1 MSIENDKTDA
11 IAQDNTELNKVLNE
25 LGVNIKNNPFFQM
38 LTQVIDTLDDKSI
51 FKESADDI
59 TEDVDRRCTL
69 EYSYNEKLVGS
80 EDKFRKVIADKL
92 DDYTFYALA
101 NGLKECTIRFTF
113 IDASL
118 EFKWDNDLKH
128 FIGTQDGKDLVFV
141 YNELK
146 SEFVCK
152 DEYLKSLNDD
162 PEEDDECGCECQD
175 DSPEDDDCGCEC
187 LSGCDLEEDDD
198 CGCECQGG
206 CDPEEIAYIKD
217 ERWDVGEA
225 INEETDSQACS
236 HIDKSPCSKPRDTD
250 FADRLYKKLNSKF
263 QDDNFNKYKE
273 DLIVAFHR
281 IFDYEMYKPDF
292 NDDHSEI
299 DKVKFTLE
307 DVLKVCPSENI
318 GTFWDTIS
326 SQKIVGLIADEFN
339 FKSVTTYLDQEN
351 NTHCVVCL
359 LK

>member
-1 MSIENDKTDA
+1 MSIENDKTDVL
-11 IAQDNTELNKVLNE
+11 AQDNTELNKVLNE

-38 LTQVIDTLDDKSI
+38 LAQVMDTLDDKSI

-59 TEDVDRRCTL
+59 VENVDRRCTL
-69 EYSYNEKLVGS
+69 EYSYNEKLTGS

-92 DDYTFYALA
+92 DDYTFYVLA
-101 NGLKECTIRFTF
+101 NGLKECTIRFAF
-113 IDASL
+113 ID
-118 EFKWDNDLKH
+118 ETIVFKWDNDLKH
-128 FIGTQDGKDLVFV
+128 FVGVQDGKDFVVV

-146 SEFVCK
+146 SEFVSK

-162 PEEDDECGCECQD
+162 PDEDNE
-175 DSPEDDDCGCEC
+175 CGCEC
-187 LSGCDLEEDDD
+187 LSGCDLEEDDE
-198 CGCECQGG
+198 CGCEYQ
-206 CDPEEIAYIKD
+206 DDSEEITYIKD
-217 ERWDVGEA
+217 DRWGVGES
-225 INEETDSQACS
+225 INEDTDSQSCS
-236 HIDKSPCSKPRDTD
+236 HNDKSPCSKPHDTD

-273 DLIVAFHR
+273 DLIVALHR

-326 SQKIVGLIADEFN
+326 SQKIVSLISDEFN
-339 FKSVTTYLDQEN
+339 FKSVTTYFDQEN

>member
-1 MSIENDKTDA
+1 MSIENDKTDVL
-11 IAQDNTELNKVLNE
+11 AQDNTELNKVLNE

-38 LTQVIDTLDDKSI
+38 LAQVMDTLDDKSI
-51 FKESADDI
+51 FKEPADDI
-59 TEDVDRRCTL
+59 VENVDRRCTL
-69 EYSYNEKLVGS
+69 EYSYNEKLTGS

-92 DDYTFYALA
+92 DDYTFYVLA
-101 NGLKECTIRFTF
+101 NGLKECTIRFAF
-113 IDASL
+113 ID
-118 EFKWDNDLKH
+118 ETIVFKWDNDLKH
-128 FIGTQDGKDLVFV
+128 FVGVQDGKDFVVV

-146 SEFVCK
+146 SEFVSK

-162 PEEDDECGCECQD
+162 PDEDNE
-175 DSPEDDDCGCEC
+175 CGCEC
-187 LSGCDLEEDDD
+187 LSGCDLEEDDE
-198 CGCECQGG
+198 CGCEYQ
-206 CDPEEIAYIKD
+206 DDSEEITYIKD
-217 ERWDVGEA
+217 DRWGVGES
-225 INEETDSQACS
+225 INEDTDSQSCS
-236 HIDKSPCSKPRDTD
+236 HNDKSPCSKPHDTD

-273 DLIVAFHR
+273 DLIVALHR

-326 SQKIVGLIADEFN
+326 SQKIVSLISDEFN
-339 FKSVTTYLDQEN
+339 FKSVTTYFDQEN

>member
-1 MSIENDKTDA
+1 MSIENDKT
-11 IAQDNTELNKVLNE
+11 AQDNTELNKVLNE

-38 LTQVIDTLDDKSI
+38 LAQVMDTLDDKSI

-59 TEDVDRRCTL
+59 AEDVDRRCTL
-69 EYSYNEKLVGS
+69 EYSYNEKLIGS
-80 EDKFRKVIADKL
+80 EDKFKKVVADKL
-92 DDYTFYALA
+92 DDYTFYVLA
-101 NGLKECTIRFTF
+101 NGLKDCTIRFTF
-113 IDASL
+113 TDVYL
-118 EFKWDNDLKH
+118 VFKWDNDLKH
-128 FIGTQDGKDLVFV
+128 FVGAQGDNVDRKFV

-146 SEFVCK
+146 SEFVSK

-162 PEEDDECGCECQD
+162 PDEDNECGCECQD
-175 DSPEDDDCGCEC
+175 DSPEDDECGCEC
-187 LSGCDLEEDDD
+187 LSG
-198 CGCECQGG
+198 
-206 CDPEEIAYIKD
+206 DPEEIEYIKD
-217 ERWDVGEA
+217 ERLGVGKS
-225 INEETDSQACS
+225 INEETDSQPCS

-273 DLIVAFHR
+273 DLIIALHR

-318 GTFWDTIS
+318 GAFWDTIS
-326 SQKIVGLIADEFN
+326 SRKIVSLISDEFN

>member
-1 MSIENDKTDA
+1 MSIENDKT
-11 IAQDNTELNKVLNE
+11 AQDNTELNKVLNE

-38 LTQVIDTLDDKSI
+38 LAQVMDTLDDKSI

-69 EYSYNEKLVGS
+69 EYSYNEKLIGS
-80 EDKFRKVIADKL
+80 EDKFKKVVADKL
-92 DDYTFYALA
+92 DDYTFYVLA
-101 NGLKECTIRFTF
+101 NGLKDCTIRFTF
-113 IDASL
+113 IDVYL
-118 EFKWDNDLKH
+118 IFKWDNDLKH
-128 FIGTQDGKDLVFV
+128 FVGTQGDNVDRKFV

-146 SEFVCK
+146 SEFISK

-162 PEEDDECGCECQD
+162 PDEDNECGCECHD
-175 DSPEDDDCGCEC
+175 DSVEDDDCGCEC
-187 LSGCDLEEDDD
+187 LSGCDHEEM
-198 CGCECQGG
+198 
-206 CDPEEIAYIKD
+206 AYIKD
-217 ERWDVGEA
+217 ERGSIGEST
-225 INEETDSQACS
+225 NEETDSQACS
-236 HIDKSPCSKPRDTD
+236 HIDKSTCSKPRDTD

-273 DLIVAFHR
+273 DLIIALHR

-307 DVLKVCPSENI
+307 DVIKVCPSENI

-326 SQKIVGLIADEFN
+326 SRKIVSLISDEFN

>member
-1 MSIENDKTDA
+1 MSIENDKN
-11 IAQDNTELNKVLNE
+11 AQDNTELDKVLNE

-38 LTQVIDTLDDKSI
+38 LAQVMDTLDDKSI

-59 TEDVDRRCTL
+59 AEDVDRRCTL
-69 EYSYNEKLVGS
+69 EYSYNEKLIGS
-80 EDKFRKVIADKL
+80 EDKFKKVVADKL
-92 DDYTFYALA
+92 DDYTFYVLA

-128 FIGTQDGKDLVFV
+128 FVGIQDGNVDRKFV

-162 PEEDDECGCECQD
+162 PDEDNECGCECHD
-175 DSPEDDDCGCEC
+175 DS
-187 LSGCDLEEDDD
+187 
-198 CGCECQGG
+198 
-206 CDPEEIAYIKD
+206 EEIAYIKD
-217 ERWDVGEA
+217 ERWDVGAGES
-225 INEETDSQACS
+225 INEESCSHACS
-236 HIDKSPCSKPRDTD
+236 HNDKSPCSKPRDTD
-250 FADRLYKKLNSKF
+250 FADRLYKKLNNKF
-263 QDDNFNKYKE
+263 QEDNFNKYKE
-273 DLIVAFHR
+273 DLIIALHR

-326 SQKIVGLIADEFN
+326 SRKIVSLISDEFN

>member
-1 MSIENDKTDA
+1 MSIENDKT
-11 IAQDNTELNKVLNE
+11 AQDNTELNKVLNE

-38 LTQVIDTLDDKSI
+38 LAQVMDTLDDKSI

-59 TEDVDRRCTL
+59 AEDVDRRCTL
-69 EYSYNEKLVGS
+69 EYSYNEKLIGS
-80 EDKFRKVIADKL
+80 EDKFKKVVADKL
-92 DDYTFYALA
+92 DDYTFYVLA
-101 NGLKECTIRFTF
+101 NGLKDCTIRFTF
-113 IDASL
+113 IDVYL
-118 EFKWDNDLKH
+118 VFKWDNDLKH
-128 FIGTQDGKDLVFV
+128 FVGAQGDNVDRKFV

-146 SEFVCK
+146 SEFVSK

-162 PEEDDECGCECQD
+162 PDEDNECGCECHDDSVEDDECGCEC
-175 DSPEDDDCGCEC
+175 
-187 LSGCDLEEDDD
+187 LSG
-198 CGCECQGG
+198 
-206 CDPEEIAYIKD
+206 DPEEIAYIKD
-217 ERWDVGEA
+217 ERWDVGES
-225 INEETDSQACS
+225 INEETDSQSCS

-263 QDDNFNKYKE
+263 QEDNFNKYKE
-273 DLIVAFHR
+273 DLIIALHR

-326 SQKIVGLIADEFN
+326 SRKIVSLISDEFN

>member
-1 MSIENDKTDA
+1 MSIENDKT
-11 IAQDNTELNKVLNE
+11 AQDNTELNKVLNE

-38 LTQVIDTLDDKSI
+38 LAQVMDTLDDKSI

-59 TEDVDRRCTL
+59 AEDVDRRCTL
-69 EYSYNEKLVGS
+69 EYSYNEKLIGS
-80 EDKFRKVIADKL
+80 EDKFKKVVADKL
-92 DDYTFYALA
+92 DDYTFYVLA
-101 NGLKECTIRFTF
+101 NGLKDCTIRFTF
-113 IDASL
+113 TDVYL
-118 EFKWDNDLKH
+118 VFKWDNDLKH
-128 FIGTQDGKDLVFV
+128 FVGAQGDNVDRKFV

-162 PEEDDECGCECQD
+162 PDEDNECGCECHDDSAEDDECGCD
-175 DSPEDDDCGCEC
+175 
-187 LSGCDLEEDDD
+187 
-198 CGCECQGG
+198 CQGG

-217 ERWDVGEA
+217 ERWDVGSGES
-225 INEETDSQACS
+225 INEESCSHACS
-236 HIDKSPCSKPRDTD
+236 HNDKSPCSKPRDTD

-263 QDDNFNKYKE
+263 QEDNFNKYKE
-273 DLIVAFHR
+273 DLIIALHR

-326 SQKIVGLIADEFN
+326 SRKIVSLISDEFN

>member
-1 MSIENDKTDA
+1 MSIENDKN
-11 IAQDNTELNKVLNE
+11 AQDNTELNKVLNE

-38 LTQVIDTLDDKSI
+38 LAQVMDTLDDKSI
-51 FKESADDI
+51 FKESSDDI
-59 TEDVDRRCTL
+59 AEDVDRRCTL
-69 EYSYNEKLVGS
+69 EYSYNEKLIGS
-80 EDKFRKVIADKL
+80 EDKFRKVVADKL
-92 DDYTFYALA
+92 DDYTFYVLA

-128 FIGTQDGKDLVFV
+128 FVGIQDGNVDREFV

-162 PEEDDECGCECQD
+162 PDEDNECGCEYHD
-175 DSPEDDDCGCEC
+175 DSAEDNECGCEC
-187 LSGCDLEEDDD
+187 LSGCDPEEDDD
-198 CGCECQGG
+198 CGCDCQGG
-206 CDPEEIAYIKD
+206 CDPDEIAYSKD
-217 ERWDVGEA
+217 DRWGVGEA
-225 INEETDSQACS
+225 INEESCS
-236 HIDKSPCSKPRDTD
+236 HNDKSPCSKPRDTD

-263 QDDNFNKYKE
+263 QEDNFNKYKE
-273 DLIVAFHR
+273 DLIIALHR

-299 DKVKFTLE
+299 NKVKFTLE

-326 SQKIVGLIADEFN
+326 SRKIVSLISDEFN

>member
-1 MSIENDKTDA
+1 MSTENTKTNVM
-11 IAQDNTELNKVLNE
+11 AQDNTELNKVLNE

-38 LTQVIDTLDDKSI
+38 LAQVMDTLDDKSI
-51 FKESADDI
+51 FKESAYDI
-59 TEDVDRRCTL
+59 AEDVDRRCTL
-69 EYSYNEKLVGS
+69 EYSYNEKLIGS

-92 DDYTFYALA
+92 DDYTFYVLA
-101 NGLKECTIRFTF
+101 NGLKECTIRFAF
-113 IDASL
+113 ID
-118 EFKWDNDLKH
+118 ETIVFKWDNDLKH
-128 FIGTQDGKDLVFV
+128 FVGVQDGKDFVVV

-146 SEFVCK
+146 SEFVSK

-162 PEEDDECGCECQD
+162 PDEDNE
-175 DSPEDDDCGCEC
+175 CGCEC
-187 LSGCDLEEDDD
+187 LSGCDLEEDDE
-198 CGCECQGG
+198 CGCEYQ
-206 CDPEEIAYIKD
+206 DDSEEITYIKD
-217 ERWDVGEA
+217 DRWGVGES
-225 INEETDSQACS
+225 INEDTDSQSCS
-236 HIDKSPCSKPRDTD
+236 HNDKSPCSKPRDTD

-273 DLIVAFHR
+273 DLIVALHR

-326 SQKIVGLIADEFN
+326 SQKIVSLISDEFN
-339 FKSVTTYLDQEN
+339 FKSVTTYFDQEN

>member
-1 MSIENDKTDA
+1 MSIENDKN
-11 IAQDNTELNKVLNE
+11 AQDNTELNKVLNE

-38 LTQVIDTLDDKSI
+38 LAQVMDTLDDKSI
-51 FKESADDI
+51 FKESSDDI
-59 TEDVDRRCTL
+59 AEDVDRRCTL
-69 EYSYNEKLVGS
+69 EYSYNEKLIGS
-80 EDKFRKVIADKL
+80 EDKFRKVVADKL
-92 DDYTFYALA
+92 DDYTFYVLA

-128 FIGTQDGKDLVFV
+128 FVGIQDDNVDRKFV

-152 DEYLKSLNDD
+152 DEYLESLNDDPEDNECGCECHDDSPEDDECGCECLSGCD
-162 PEEDDECGCECQD
+162 PEEDDECGCD
-175 DSPEDDDCGCEC
+175 
-187 LSGCDLEEDDD
+187 
-198 CGCECQGG
+198 CQGG
-206 CDPEEIAYIKD
+206 CDPDEIAYSKD
-217 ERWDVGEA
+217 DRWGVGEA
-225 INEETDSQACS
+225 INEESCSQACS
-236 HIDKSPCSKPRDTD
+236 HNDKSPCSKSRDTD

-263 QDDNFNKYKE
+263 QEDNFNKYKE
-273 DLIVAFHR
+273 DLIIALHR

-307 DVLKVCPSENI
+307 DVIKVCPSENI

-326 SQKIVGLIADEFN
+326 SRKIVSLISDEFN

>member
-1 MSIENDKTDA
+1 MSIENAKTDT

-38 LTQVIDTLDDKSI
+38 LAQVMDTLDDKSI

-69 EYSYNEKLVGS
+69 EYSYNEKLIGS

-128 FIGTQDGKDLVFV
+128 FIGTRDGKDLVFV

-162 PEEDDECGCECQD
+162 PEEDDECGCEC
-175 DSPEDDDCGCEC
+175 
-187 LSGCDLEEDDD
+187 LSGCDLEEDDE
-198 CGCECQGG
+198 CGCECQ
-206 CDPEEIAYIKD
+206 DDSEEITYIKD
-217 ERWDVGEA
+217 DRWGVGEA

-236 HIDKSPCSKPRDTD
+236 HNDKSPCSKPRDTD

-326 SQKIVGLIADEFN
+326 SQKIVGLISDEFN

>member
-1 MSIENDKTDA
+1 MSIENDKT
-11 IAQDNTELNKVLNE
+11 AQDNTELNKVLNE

-38 LTQVIDTLDDKSI
+38 LAQVMDTLDDKSI

-59 TEDVDRRCTL
+59 AEDVDRRCTL
-69 EYSYNEKLVGS
+69 EYSYNEKLIGS
-80 EDKFRKVIADKL
+80 EDKFKRVVADKL
-92 DDYTFYALA
+92 DDYTFYVLA
-101 NGLKECTIRFTF
+101 NGLKDCTIRFTF
-113 IDASL
+113 IDVYL
-118 EFKWDNDLKH
+118 VFKWDNDLKH
-128 FIGTQDGKDLVFV
+128 FVGAQGDNVDRKFV

-146 SEFVCK
+146 SEFVSK

-162 PEEDDECGCECQD
+162 PDEDNECGCECHDDSVEDDECGCEC
-175 DSPEDDDCGCEC
+175 
-187 LSGCDLEEDDD
+187 LSG
-198 CGCECQGG
+198 
-206 CDPEEIAYIKD
+206 DPEEIAYIKD
-217 ERWDVGEA
+217 ERWGVGEA
-225 INEETDSQACS
+225 INEGTDSQACS

-273 DLIVAFHR
+273 DLIIALHR

-326 SQKIVGLIADEFN
+326 SRKIVSLISDEFN

>member
-1 MSIENDKTDA
+1 MSIENDKN
-11 IAQDNTELNKVLNE
+11 AQDNTELNKVLNE

-38 LTQVIDTLDDKSI
+38 LAQVMDTLDDKSI

-59 TEDVDRRCTL
+59 AEDVDRRCTL
-69 EYSYNEKLVGS
+69 EYSYNEKLIGS
-80 EDKFRKVIADKL
+80 EDKFKKVVADKL
-92 DDYTFYALA
+92 DDYTFYVLA
-101 NGLKECTIRFTF
+101 NGLKDCTIRFTF
-113 IDASL
+113 TDVYL
-118 EFKWDNDLKH
+118 VFKWDNDLKH
-128 FIGTQDGKDLVFV
+128 FVGAQGNNIDRKFV

-146 SEFVCK
+146 SEFVSK

-162 PEEDDECGCECQD
+162 PDEDKVCGCECQD

-187 LSGCDLEEDDD
+187 LSG
-198 CGCECQGG
+198 
-206 CDPEEIAYIKD
+206 DPEEIAYIKD
-217 ERWDVGEA
+217 ERFGVGKS

-236 HIDKSPCSKPRDTD
+236 HIDKSPCSKLRDTD

-263 QDDNFNKYKE
+263 QEDNFNKYKE
-273 DLIVAFHR
+273 DLIIALHR

-326 SQKIVGLIADEFN
+326 SRKIVSLISDEFN

>member
-1 MSIENDKTDA
+1 MSIENDKT
-11 IAQDNTELNKVLNE
+11 AQDNTELNKVLNE

-38 LTQVIDTLDDKSI
+38 LAQVMDTLDDKSI

-59 TEDVDRRCTL
+59 AEDVDRRCTL
-69 EYSYNEKLVGS
+69 EYSYNEKLIGS
-80 EDKFRKVIADKL
+80 EDKFKKVVADKL
-92 DDYTFYALA
+92 DDYTFYVLA
-101 NGLKECTIRFTF
+101 NGLKDCTIRFTF
-113 IDASL
+113 TDVYL
-118 EFKWDNDLKH
+118 VFKWDNDLKH
-128 FIGTQDGKDLVFV
+128 FVGAQGDNVDRKFV

-146 SEFVCK
+146 SEFVSK

-162 PEEDDECGCECQD
+162 PDEDNE
-175 DSPEDDDCGCEC
+175 CGCEC
-187 LSGCDLEEDDD
+187 LSGCDFEEDDE
-198 CGCECQGG
+198 CECECQ
-206 CDPEEIAYIKD
+206 DDSEEITYIKD
-217 ERWDVGEA
+217 DRWGVGES
-225 INEETDSQACS
+225 INEETDSQSCS

-292 NDDHSEI
+292 NDDYSEI

-318 GTFWDTIS
+318 GKFWDTIS
-326 SQKIVGLIADEFN
+326 SQKIVSLISDEFN

-351 NTHCVVCL
+351 NTHCIVCL

>member
-1 MSIENDKTDA
+1 MSIENAKTDA

-38 LTQVIDTLDDKSI
+38 LAQVMDTLDDKSI

-69 EYSYNEKLVGS
+69 EYSYNEKLIGS
-80 EDKFRKVIADKL
+80 EDKFKKVVADKL
-92 DDYTFYALA
+92 DDYTFYVLA
-101 NGLKECTIRFTF
+101 NGLKDCTIRFAF
-113 IDASL
+113 IDETL
-118 EFKWDNDLKH
+118 IFKWDNDLKH

-162 PEEDDECGCECQD
+162 PEEDD
-175 DSPEDDDCGCEC
+175 DCGCEC
-187 LSGCDLEEDDD
+187 LSGCDPDEDDE
-198 CGCECQGG
+198 CECECQ
-206 CDPEEIAYIKD
+206 DDSEEITYIKD
-217 ERWDVGEA
+217 DRWGVGEA
-225 INEETDSQACS
+225 INEETDSQSCS

-273 DLIVAFHR
+273 DLIIALHR

-326 SQKIVGLIADEFN
+326 SQKIVGLISDEFN

>member
-1 MSIENDKTDA
+1 MSIENDKN
-11 IAQDNTELNKVLNE
+11 AQDNTELNKVLNE

-38 LTQVIDTLDDKSI
+38 LAQVMDTLDDKSI

-59 TEDVDRRCTL
+59 AEDVDRRCTL
-69 EYSYNEKLVGS
+69 EYSYNEKLIGS
-80 EDKFRKVIADKL
+80 EDKFRKVVADKL
-92 DDYTFYALA
+92 DDYTFYVLA
-101 NGLKECTIRFTF
+101 NGLKECTIRFAF
-113 IDASL
+113 IDETL
-118 EFKWDNDLKH
+118 IFKWDNDLKH
-128 FIGTQDGKDLVFV
+128 FVGAQGDNVDRKFV

-146 SEFVCK
+146 SEFVSK

-162 PEEDDECGCECQD
+162 PDEDNECGCECHDDSVEDDECGCEC
-175 DSPEDDDCGCEC
+175 
-187 LSGCDLEEDDD
+187 LSD
-198 CGCECQGG
+198 
-206 CDPEEIAYIKD
+206 DPEEIAYIKD
-217 ERWDVGEA
+217 ERWGVGEA

-273 DLIVAFHR
+273 DLIIALHR

-326 SQKIVGLIADEFN
+326 SRKIVSLISDEFN

>member
-1 MSIENDKTDA
+1 MSIENDKT
-11 IAQDNTELNKVLNE
+11 AQDNTELNKVLNE

-38 LTQVIDTLDDKSI
+38 LAQVMDTLDDKSI

-59 TEDVDRRCTL
+59 AEDVDRRCTL
-69 EYSYNEKLVGS
+69 EYSYNEKLIGS
-80 EDKFRKVIADKL
+80 EDKFKKVVADKL

-101 NGLKECTIRFTF
+101 NGLKECTIRFAF

-128 FIGTQDGKDLVFV
+128 FVGIQDGNVDREFV

-162 PEEDDECGCECQD
+162 PDEDNECGCECHD

-187 LSGCDLEEDDD
+187 LSGCDPEEDDD
-198 CGCECQGG
+198 CGCDCQGG
-206 CDPEEIAYIKD
+206 RDPDEIAYSKD
-217 ERWDVGEA
+217 DRWGVGEA

-236 HIDKSPCSKPRDTD
+236 HNDKSPCSKPRDTD

-273 DLIVAFHR
+273 DLIIALHR

-326 SQKIVGLIADEFN
+326 SRKIVSLISDEFN

>member
-1 MSIENDKTDA
+1 MSIENDKN
-11 IAQDNTELNKVLNE
+11 AQDNTELNKVLNE

-38 LTQVIDTLDDKSI
+38 LAQVMDTLDDKSI
-51 FKESADDI
+51 FKESSDDI
-59 TEDVDRRCTL
+59 AEDVDRRCTL
-69 EYSYNEKLVGS
+69 EYSYNEKLIGS
-80 EDKFRKVIADKL
+80 EDKFRKVVADKL
-92 DDYTFYALA
+92 DDYTFYVLA

-128 FIGTQDGKDLVFV
+128 FVGIQDGNVDREFV

-162 PEEDDECGCECQD
+162 PDEDNECGCEYHD
-175 DSPEDDDCGCEC
+175 DSAEDDECGCEC
-187 LSGCDLEEDDD
+187 LSGCDPEEDDD
-198 CGCECQGG
+198 CGCDCQGG
-206 CDPEEIAYIKD
+206 CDPDEIAYSKD
-217 ERWDVGEA
+217 DRWGVGEA
-225 INEETDSQACS
+225 INEESCS
-236 HIDKSPCSKPRDTD
+236 HNDKSPCSKPRDTD

-263 QDDNFNKYKE
+263 QEDNFNKYKE
-273 DLIVAFHR
+273 DLIIALHR

-299 DKVKFTLE
+299 NKVKFTLE

-326 SQKIVGLIADEFN
+326 SRKIVSLISDEFN

>member
-1 MSIENDKTDA
+1 MSIENAKTDV

-38 LTQVIDTLDDKSI
+38 LAQVMDTLDDKSI
-51 FKESADDI
+51 FKEPADDI
-59 TEDVDRRCTL
+59 VENVDRRCTL
-69 EYSYNEKLVGS
+69 EYSYNEKLIGS

-92 DDYTFYALA
+92 DDYTFYVLA
-101 NGLKECTIRFTF
+101 NGLKECTIRFAF
-113 IDASL
+113 ID
-118 EFKWDNDLKH
+118 ETIVFKWDNDLKH
-128 FIGTQDGKDLVFV
+128 FVGVQDGKDFVVV

-146 SEFVCK
+146 SEFVSK

-162 PEEDDECGCECQD
+162 PDEDNE
-175 DSPEDDDCGCEC
+175 CGCEC
-187 LSGCDLEEDDD
+187 LSGCDLEEDDE
-198 CGCECQGG
+198 CGCEYQ
-206 CDPEEIAYIKD
+206 DDSEEITYIKD
-217 ERWDVGEA
+217 DRWGVGES
-225 INEETDSQACS
+225 INEDTDSQSCS
-236 HIDKSPCSKPRDTD
+236 HNDKSPCSKPRDTD

-273 DLIVAFHR
+273 DLIVALHR

-326 SQKIVGLIADEFN
+326 SQKIVSLISDEFN
-339 FKSVTTYLDQEN
+339 FKSVTTYFDQEN

>member
-1 MSIENDKTDA
+1 MSIENDKN
-11 IAQDNTELNKVLNE
+11 AQDNTELNKVLNE

-38 LTQVIDTLDDKSI
+38 LAQVIDTLDDKSI

-59 TEDVDRRCTL
+59 AEDVDRRCTL
-69 EYSYNEKLVGS
+69 EYSYNEKLIGS

-101 NGLKECTIRFTF
+101 NGLKECTIRFAF

-128 FIGTQDGKDLVFV
+128 FVGTQDDNVDRKFV

-152 DEYLKSLNDD
+152 DEYLESLNDD
-162 PEEDDECGCECQD
+162 PEDNECGCECHD

-187 LSGCDLEEDDD
+187 LSGCDPEKYDD
-198 CGCECQGG
+198 CGCDCQGG
-206 CDPEEIAYIKD
+206 CDPDEIAYSKD
-217 ERWDVGEA
+217 DRWGVGEA

-236 HIDKSPCSKPRDTD
+236 HNDKSPCSKPRDTD
-250 FADRLYKKLNSKF
+250 FADRLYKKLNNKF
-263 QDDNFNKYKE
+263 QEDNFNKYKE
-273 DLIVAFHR
+273 DLIIALHR

-326 SQKIVGLIADEFN
+326 SRKIVSLISDEFN

>member
-38 LTQVIDTLDDKSI
+38 LAQVMDTLDDKSI

-69 EYSYNEKLVGS
+69 EYSYNEKVVGS

-101 NGLKECTIRFTF
+101 NGLKECTIRFAF
-113 IDASL
+113 IDETL
-118 EFKWDNDLKH
+118 IFKWDNDLKH

-162 PEEDDECGCECQD
+162 SDEDNECGCECQD
-175 DSPEDDDCGCEC
+175 DSPEDDECGCEC
-187 LSGCDLEEDDD
+187 LSGCDLEEDDE
-198 CGCECQGG
+198 CGCECQ
-206 CDPEEIAYIKD
+206 DDSEEITYIKD
-217 ERWDVGEA
+217 DRWGVGEA

-236 HIDKSPCSKPRDTD
+236 HNDKSLCSKPRDTD

-326 SQKIVGLIADEFN
+326 SQKIVGLISDEFN

>member
-1 MSIENDKTDA
+1 MSIENAKTDV

-38 LTQVIDTLDDKSI
+38 LAQVMDTLDDKSI
-51 FKESADDI
+51 FKESA
-59 TEDVDRRCTL
+59 EDVDRRCTL
-69 EYSYNEKLVGS
+69 EYSYNEKFIGS

-92 DDYTFYALA
+92 DDYTFYVLA
-101 NGLKECTIRFTF
+101 NGLKECTIRFAF
-113 IDASL
+113 IDETL
-118 EFKWDNDLKH
+118 VFKWDNDLKH
-128 FIGTQDGKDLVFV
+128 FVGVQDGKDFIVV

-146 SEFVCK
+146 SEFVSK

-162 PEEDDECGCECQD
+162 PDEDNE
-175 DSPEDDDCGCEC
+175 CGCEC
-187 LSGCDLEEDDD
+187 LSGCDLEEDDE
-198 CGCECQGG
+198 CGCECQ
-206 CDPEEIAYIKD
+206 DDSEEITYIKD
-217 ERWDVGEA
+217 DRWGVGES
-225 INEETDSQACS
+225 INEETDSQSCS
-236 HIDKSPCSKPRDTD
+236 HNDKRPCSKPRDTD

-273 DLIVAFHR
+273 DLIVALHR

-326 SQKIVGLIADEFN
+326 SQKIVSLISDEFN
-339 FKSVTTYLDQEN
+339 FKSVTTYFDQEN

>member
-1 MSIENDKTDA
+1 MSIENAKTDVV
-11 IAQDNTELNKVLNE
+11 AQDNTELNKVLNE
-25 LGVNIKNNPFFQM
+25 LGMNIKNNPFFQM
-38 LTQVIDTLDDKSI
+38 LAQVIDTLDDKSI
-51 FKESADDI
+51 FKESADDVA
-59 TEDVDRRCTL
+59 EDVDRRCTL
-69 EYSYNEKLVGS
+69 EYSYNEKFIGA
-80 EDKFRKVIADKL
+80 EDKFKKVISDKL
-92 DDYTFYALA
+92 DDYTFYVLA
-101 NGLKECTIRFTF
+101 NGLKECTIRFEFTDETL
-113 IDASL
+113 I
-118 EFKWDNDLKH
+118 FKWDNDLKH
-128 FIGTQDGKDLVFV
+128 FVGTQDGKDFVVV

-152 DEYLKSLNDD
+152 DAYLKSLNDD
-162 PEEDDECGCECQD
+162 PDEDDE
-175 DSPEDDDCGCEC
+175 CGCEC
-187 LSGCDLEEDDD
+187 LSGCDLEEDDE
-198 CGCECQGG
+198 CGCEYQE
-206 CDPEEIAYIKD
+206 DPEEITYNIKYD
-217 ERWDVGEA
+217 RWDVGES

-263 QDDNFNKYKE
+263 QEDNFNKYKE
-273 DLIVAFHR
+273 DLIIALHR

-326 SQKIVGLIADEFN
+326 SRKIVSLISDEFN

>member
-38 LTQVIDTLDDKSI
+38 LAQVMDTLDDKSI

-69 EYSYNEKLVGS
+69 EYSYNEKLIGS

-128 FIGTQDGKDLVFV
+128 FVGIQDDKVDRKFV

-162 PEEDDECGCECQD
+162 PEDNECGCECHD
-175 DSPEDDDCGCEC
+175 NSPEDDECGCEC
-187 LSGCDLEEDDD
+187 LSGCDLEEDDE
-198 CGCECQGG
+198 CGCECQ
-206 CDPEEIAYIKD
+206 DDSEEITYIKD
-217 ERWDVGEA
+217 DRWGVGEA

>member
-1 MSIENDKTDA
+1 MSIENDKT
-11 IAQDNTELNKVLNE
+11 AQDNTELNKVLNE

-38 LTQVIDTLDDKSI
+38 LAQVMDTLDDKSI

-59 TEDVDRRCTL
+59 AEDVDRRCTL
-69 EYSYNEKLVGS
+69 EYSYNEKLIGS
-80 EDKFRKVIADKL
+80 EDKFKKVVADKL
-92 DDYTFYALA
+92 DDYTFYVLA
-101 NGLKECTIRFTF
+101 NGLKDCTIRFTF
-113 IDASL
+113 TDVYL
-118 EFKWDNDLKH
+118 VFKWDNDLKH
-128 FIGTQDGKDLVFV
+128 FVGAQGDNVDRKFV

-146 SEFVCK
+146 SEFISK

-162 PEEDDECGCECQD
+162 PDEDNECGCECHDDSAEDDECGCEC
-175 DSPEDDDCGCEC
+175 
-187 LSGCDLEEDDD
+187 LSG
-198 CGCECQGG
+198 
-206 CDPEEIAYIKD
+206 DPEEITYIKD
-217 ERWDVGEA
+217 ERWGVGES

-250 FADRLYKKLNSKF
+250 FADRLYKKLNNKF
-263 QDDNFNKYKE
+263 QEDNFNKYKE
-273 DLIVAFHR
+273 DLIIALHR

-326 SQKIVGLIADEFN
+326 SRKIVSLISDEFN

>member
-1 MSIENDKTDA
+1 MSIENDKTDVL
-11 IAQDNTELNKVLNE
+11 AQDNTELNKVLNE

-38 LTQVIDTLDDKSI
+38 LAQVMDTLDDKSI
-51 FKESADDI
+51 FKEPADDI
-59 TEDVDRRCTL
+59 VENVDRRCTL
-69 EYSYNEKLVGS
+69 EYSYNEKLTGS

-92 DDYTFYALA
+92 DDYTFYVLA
-101 NGLKECTIRFTF
+101 NGLKECTIRFAF
-113 IDASL
+113 ID
-118 EFKWDNDLKH
+118 ETIVFKWDNDLKH
-128 FIGTQDGKDLVFV
+128 FVGVQDGKDFVVV

-146 SEFVCK
+146 SEFVSK

-162 PEEDDECGCECQD
+162 PDEDNE
-175 DSPEDDDCGCEC
+175 CGCEC
-187 LSGCDLEEDDD
+187 LSGCDLEEDDE
-198 CGCECQGG
+198 CGCEYQ
-206 CDPEEIAYIKD
+206 DDSEEITYIKD
-217 ERWDVGEA
+217 DRWGVGES
-225 INEETDSQACS
+225 INEDTDSQSCS
-236 HIDKSPCSKPRDTD
+236 HNDKSPCSKPRDTD

-273 DLIVAFHR
+273 DLIVALHR

-326 SQKIVGLIADEFN
+326 SQKIVSLISDEFN
-339 FKSVTTYLDQEN
+339 FKSVTTYFDQEN

>member
-1 MSIENDKTDA
+1 MSTENTKTNVM
-11 IAQDNTELNKVLNE
+11 AQDNTELNKVLNE

-38 LTQVIDTLDDKSI
+38 LAQVMDTLDDKSI
-51 FKESADDI
+51 FKEPADDI
-59 TEDVDRRCTL
+59 VENVDRRCTL
-69 EYSYNEKLVGS
+69 EYSYNEKLIGS

-92 DDYTFYALA
+92 DDYTFYVLA
-101 NGLKECTIRFTF
+101 NGLKECTIRFAF
-113 IDASL
+113 ID
-118 EFKWDNDLKH
+118 ETIVFKWDNDLKH
-128 FIGTQDGKDLVFV
+128 FVGVQDGKDFVVV

-146 SEFVCK
+146 SEFVSK

-162 PEEDDECGCECQD
+162 PDEDNE
-175 DSPEDDDCGCEC
+175 CGCEC
-187 LSGCDLEEDDD
+187 LSGCDLEEDDE
-198 CGCECQGG
+198 CGCEYQ
-206 CDPEEIAYIKD
+206 DDSEEITYIKD
-217 ERWDVGEA
+217 DRWGVGES
-225 INEETDSQACS
+225 INEDTDSQSCS
-236 HIDKSPCSKPRDTD
+236 HNDKSPCSKPRDTD

-273 DLIVAFHR
+273 DLIVALHR

-326 SQKIVGLIADEFN
+326 SQKIVSLISDEFN
-339 FKSVTTYLDQEN
+339 FKSVTTYFDQEN

>member
-1 MSIENDKTDA
+1 MSIENDKT
-11 IAQDNTELNKVLNE
+11 AQDNTELNKVLNE

-38 LTQVIDTLDDKSI
+38 LAQVMDTLDDKSI

-59 TEDVDRRCTL
+59 AEDVDRRCTL
-69 EYSYNEKLVGS
+69 EYSYNEKLIGS
-80 EDKFRKVIADKL
+80 EDKFKKVVADKL
-92 DDYTFYALA
+92 DDYTFYVLA
-101 NGLKECTIRFTF
+101 NGLKDCTIRFTF
-113 IDASL
+113 TDVYL
-118 EFKWDNDLKH
+118 VFKWDNDLKH
-128 FIGTQDGKDLVFV
+128 FVGTQGDNVDRKFV

-162 PEEDDECGCECQD
+162 PDEDNECGCECHD
-175 DSPEDDDCGCEC
+175 DSAEDDECGCEC
-187 LSGCDLEEDDD
+187 LSGCDPEEDDE
-198 CGCECQGG
+198 CGCDCQGG

-217 ERWDVGEA
+217 ERWDVGAGES
-225 INEETDSQACS
+225 INEESCSHACS
-236 HIDKSPCSKPRDTD
+236 HNDKSPCSKPRDTD

-263 QDDNFNKYKE
+263 QEDNFNKYKE
-273 DLIVAFHR
+273 DLIIALHR

-326 SQKIVGLIADEFN
+326 SRKIVSLISDEFN

>member
-1 MSIENDKTDA
+1 MSIENDKT
-11 IAQDNTELNKVLNE
+11 AQDNTELNKVLNE

-38 LTQVIDTLDDKSI
+38 LAQVMDTLDDKSI

-59 TEDVDRRCTL
+59 AEDVDRRCTL
-69 EYSYNEKLVGS
+69 EYSYNEKLIGS
-80 EDKFRKVIADKL
+80 EDKFKKVVADKL
-92 DDYTFYALA
+92 DDYTFYVLA
-101 NGLKECTIRFTF
+101 NGLKDCTIRFTF
-113 IDASL
+113 TDVYL
-118 EFKWDNDLKH
+118 VFKWDNDLKH
-128 FIGTQDGKDLVFV
+128 FVGAQGDNVDRKFV

-162 PEEDDECGCECQD
+162 PDEDNECGCECHDDSAEDDECGCD
-175 DSPEDDDCGCEC
+175 
-187 LSGCDLEEDDD
+187 
-198 CGCECQGG
+198 CQGG

-217 ERWDVGEA
+217 ERWDVGSGES
-225 INEETDSQACS
+225 INEESCSHACS
-236 HIDKSPCSKPRDTD
+236 HNDKSPCSKPRDTD
-250 FADRLYKKLNSKF
+250 FADRLYKKLNNKF
-263 QDDNFNKYKE
+263 QEDNFNKYKE
-273 DLIVAFHR
+273 DLIIALHR

-326 SQKIVGLIADEFN
+326 SRKIVSLISDEFN

>member
-1 MSIENDKTDA
+1 MSIENDKT
-11 IAQDNTELNKVLNE
+11 AQDNTELNKVLNE
-25 LGVNIKNNPFFQM
+25 LGVNIKNIKNNPFVQM
-38 LTQVIDTLDDKSI
+38 LAQVMDTLDDKSI
-51 FKESADDI
+51 FKEPVDDI
-59 TEDVDRRCTL
+59 AEDVDRRCTL
-69 EYSYNEKLVGS
+69 EYSYNEKLIGS

-118 EFKWDNDLKH
+118 VFNWDNDLKH
-128 FIGTQDGKDLVFV
+128 FVGIQDDNVDREFV

-162 PEEDDECGCECQD
+162 PDEDDECGCECHD
-175 DSPEDDDCGCEC
+175 DSAEDDECGCEC
-187 LSGCDLEEDDD
+187 LSGCDTEEM
-198 CGCECQGG
+198 
-206 CDPEEIAYIKD
+206 AYIKD
-217 ERWDVGEA
+217 ERWDVGVGES
-225 INEETDSQACS
+225 INEESCS

-326 SQKIVGLIADEFN
+326 SQKIVGLISDEFN

>member
-1 MSIENDKTDA
+1 MSIENDKT
-11 IAQDNTELNKVLNE
+11 AQDNTELNKVLNE

-38 LTQVIDTLDDKSI
+38 LAQVMDTLDDKSI

-59 TEDVDRRCTL
+59 AEDVDRRCTL
-69 EYSYNEKLVGS
+69 EYSYNEKLIGS
-80 EDKFRKVIADKL
+80 EDKFRKVVADKL
-92 DDYTFYALA
+92 DDYTFYVLA
-101 NGLKECTIRFTF
+101 NGLKDCTIRFTF
-113 IDASL
+113 TDVYL
-118 EFKWDNDLKH
+118 VFKWDNDLKH
-128 FIGTQDGKDLVFV
+128 FVGAQGDNVDRKFV

-146 SEFVCK
+146 SEFVSK

-162 PEEDDECGCECQD
+162 PDEDNECGCECHD

-187 LSGCDLEEDDD
+187 LSGCDPEKYDD
-198 CGCECQGG
+198 CGCDCQGG
-206 CDPEEIAYIKD
+206 RDPEEIAYIKD
-217 ERWDVGEA
+217 ERWDVGAGEA
-225 INEETDSQACS
+225 INEESCS
-236 HIDKSPCSKPRDTD
+236 HNDKSPCSKPRDTD

-273 DLIVAFHR
+273 DLIIALHR

-326 SQKIVGLIADEFN
+326 SRKIVSLISDEFN

>member
-1 MSIENDKTDA
+1 MSIENDKT
-11 IAQDNTELNKVLNE
+11 AQDNTELNKVLNE

-38 LTQVIDTLDDKSI
+38 LAQVMDTLDDKSI

-59 TEDVDRRCTL
+59 AEDVDRRCTL
-69 EYSYNEKLVGS
+69 EYSYNEKLIGS
-80 EDKFRKVIADKL
+80 EDKFKKVVADKL
-92 DDYTFYALA
+92 DDYTFYVLA
-101 NGLKECTIRFTF
+101 NGLKDCTIRFTF
-113 IDASL
+113 IDVYL
-118 EFKWDNDLKH
+118 VFKWDNDLKH
-128 FIGTQDGKDLVFV
+128 FVGAQGDNIDRKFV

-146 SEFVCK
+146 SEFVSK

-162 PEEDDECGCECQD
+162 PDEDNECGCECQD
-175 DSPEDDDCGCEC
+175 DSPEDDECGCEC
-187 LSGCDLEEDDD
+187 LSG
-198 CGCECQGG
+198 
-206 CDPEEIAYIKD
+206 DPEEIEYKIKD
-217 ERWDVGEA
+217 ESFVVGES

-263 QDDNFNKYKE
+263 QEDNFNKYKE
-273 DLIVAFHR
+273 DLIIALHR

-326 SQKIVGLIADEFN
+326 SRKIVSLISDEFN

>member
-1 MSIENDKTDA
+1 MSIENDKN
-11 IAQDNTELNKVLNE
+11 AQDNTELNKVLNE

-38 LTQVIDTLDDKSI
+38 LAQVMDTLDDKSI

-59 TEDVDRRCTL
+59 AEDVDRRCTL
-69 EYSYNEKLVGS
+69 EYSYNEKLIGS
-80 EDKFRKVIADKL
+80 EDKFKKVVADKL
-92 DDYTFYALA
+92 DDYTFYVLA
-101 NGLKECTIRFTF
+101 NGLKDCTIRFTF
-113 IDASL
+113 IDVYL
-118 EFKWDNDLKH
+118 VFKWDNDLKH
-128 FIGTQDGKDLVFV
+128 FVGAQGDNVDRKFV

-146 SEFVCK
+146 SEFVSK

-162 PEEDDECGCECQD
+162 PDEDNECGCECQD
-175 DSPEDDDCGCEC
+175 DSPEDDECGCEY
-187 LSGCDLEEDDD
+187 LSG
-198 CGCECQGG
+198 
-206 CDPEEIAYIKD
+206 DPEEIEYIKD
-217 ERWDVGEA
+217 ESWGVGES

-236 HIDKSPCSKPRDTD
+236 HIDKSPCSKPRDTG

-263 QDDNFNKYKE
+263 QEDNFNKYKE
-273 DLIVAFHR
+273 DLIIALHR

-307 DVLKVCPSENI
+307 DVLKVCPNENI

-326 SQKIVGLIADEFN
+326 SRKIVGLISDEFN

>member
-1 MSIENDKTDA
+1 MSIENDKT
-11 IAQDNTELNKVLNE
+11 AQDNTELNKVLNE

-38 LTQVIDTLDDKSI
+38 LAQVMDTLDDKSI

-59 TEDVDRRCTL
+59 AEDVDRRCTL
-69 EYSYNEKLVGS
+69 EYSYNEKLIGS
-80 EDKFRKVIADKL
+80 EDKFKKVVADKL
-92 DDYTFYALA
+92 DDYTFYVLA
-101 NGLKECTIRFTF
+101 NGLKDCTIRFTF
-113 IDASL
+113 TDVYL
-118 EFKWDNDLKH
+118 VFKWDNDLKH
-128 FIGTQDGKDLVFV
+128 FVGTQGDNVGRKFV

-146 SEFVCK
+146 SEFISK

-162 PEEDDECGCECQD
+162 PDEDNECGCECHDDSAEDDECGCD
-175 DSPEDDDCGCEC
+175 
-187 LSGCDLEEDDD
+187 
-198 CGCECQGG
+198 CQGG

-217 ERWDVGEA
+217 ERWDVGSGES
-225 INEETDSQACS
+225 INEESCSHACS
-236 HIDKSPCSKPRDTD
+236 HNDKSPCSKPRDTD

-263 QDDNFNKYKE
+263 QEDNFNKYKE
-273 DLIVAFHR
+273 DLIIALHR

-326 SQKIVGLIADEFN
+326 SRKIVSLISDEFN

>member
-1 MSIENDKTDA
+1 MSIENDKT
-11 IAQDNTELNKVLNE
+11 AQDNTELNKVLNE

-38 LTQVIDTLDDKSI
+38 LAQVMDTLDDKSI

-59 TEDVDRRCTL
+59 AEDVDRRCTL
-69 EYSYNEKLVGS
+69 EYSYNEKLIGS
-80 EDKFRKVIADKL
+80 EDKFKKVVADKL
-92 DDYTFYALA
+92 DDYTFYVLA
-101 NGLKECTIRFTF
+101 NGLKDCTIRFTF
-113 IDASL
+113 TDVYL
-118 EFKWDNDLKH
+118 VFKWDNDLKH
-128 FIGTQDGKDLVFV
+128 FVGAQGDNVDRKFV

-146 SEFVCK
+146 SEFISK

-162 PEEDDECGCECQD
+162 PDEDNECGCECQD
-175 DSPEDDDCGCEC
+175 DSPEDDECGYEC
-187 LSGCDLEEDDD
+187 LSG
-198 CGCECQGG
+198 
-206 CDPEEIAYIKD
+206 DPEEIAYIKD
-217 ERWDVGEA
+217 ERLGVGKA

-236 HIDKSPCSKPRDTD
+236 HIDKSPCSKSRDTD

-263 QDDNFNKYKE
+263 QEDNFNKYKE
-273 DLIVAFHR
+273 DLIIALHR

-326 SQKIVGLIADEFN
+326 SRKIVSLISDEFN

>member
-1 MSIENDKTDA
+1 MSIENAKTDV

-38 LTQVIDTLDDKSI
+38 LAQVMDTLDDKSI

-59 TEDVDRRCTL
+59 AEDVDRRCTL
-69 EYSYNEKLVGS
+69 EYSYNEKLIGS

-92 DDYTFYALA
+92 DDYTFYVLA
-101 NGLKECTIRFTF
+101 NGLKECTIRFAF
-113 IDASL
+113 ID
-118 EFKWDNDLKH
+118 ETIVFKWDNDLKH
-128 FIGTQDGKDLVFV
+128 FVGVQDGKDIVVV

-146 SEFVCK
+146 SEFVSN

-162 PEEDDECGCECQD
+162 PDEDNE
-175 DSPEDDDCGCEC
+175 CGCEC
-187 LSGCDLEEDDD
+187 LSGCDLEEDDE
-198 CGCECQGG
+198 CGCECQ
-206 CDPEEIAYIKD
+206 DDSEEITYIKD
-217 ERWDVGEA
+217 DRWGVGES
-225 INEETDSQACS
+225 INEETDSQSCS
-236 HIDKSPCSKPRDTD
+236 HNDKSPCSKPRDTD

-326 SQKIVGLIADEFN
+326 SQKIVSLISDEFN

>member
-1 MSIENDKTDA
+1 MSIENDKT
-11 IAQDNTELNKVLNE
+11 AQDNTELNKVLNE

-38 LTQVIDTLDDKSI
+38 LAQVMDTLDDKSI

-59 TEDVDRRCTL
+59 AEDVDRRCTL
-69 EYSYNEKLVGS
+69 EYSYNEKLIGS
-80 EDKFRKVIADKL
+80 EDKFKKVVADKL

-101 NGLKECTIRFTF
+101 NGLKECTIRFAF

-128 FIGTQDGKDLVFV
+128 FVGIQDGNVDREFV

-162 PEEDDECGCECQD
+162 PDEDNECGCECHD
-175 DSPEDDDCGCEC
+175 DSAEDDDCGCEC
-187 LSGCDLEEDDD
+187 LSGCDPEEDDD
-198 CGCECQGG
+198 CGCDCQGG
-206 CDPEEIAYIKD
+206 RDPDEIAYSKD
-217 ERWDVGEA
+217 DRWGVGEA

-236 HIDKSPCSKPRDTD
+236 HNDKSPCSKPRDTD

-273 DLIVAFHR
+273 DLIIALHR

-326 SQKIVGLIADEFN
+326 SRKIVSLISDEFN

>member
-1 MSIENDKTDA
+1 MSIENDKT
-11 IAQDNTELNKVLNE
+11 AQDNTELNKVLNE

-38 LTQVIDTLDDKSI
+38 LAQVMDTLDDKSI

-69 EYSYNEKLVGS
+69 EYSYNEKLIGS
-80 EDKFRKVIADKL
+80 EDKFKKVVADKL
-92 DDYTFYALA
+92 DDYTFYVLA
-101 NGLKECTIRFTF
+101 NGLKDCTIRFTF
-113 IDASL
+113 IDVYL
-118 EFKWDNDLKH
+118 VFKWDNDLKH
-128 FIGTQDGKDLVFV
+128 FVGTQGDNVDRKFV

-146 SEFVCK
+146 SEFISK

-162 PEEDDECGCECQD
+162 PDEDNE
-175 DSPEDDDCGCEC
+175 CGCEC
-187 LSGCDLEEDDD
+187 LSGCDLEEDDE
-198 CGCECQGG
+198 CGCEYQ
-206 CDPEEIAYIKD
+206 DDSEEITYIKD
-217 ERWDVGEA
+217 DRWGVGES
-225 INEETDSQACS
+225 INEDTDSQSCS
-236 HIDKSPCSKPRDTD
+236 HNDKSPCSKPRDTD
-250 FADRLYKKLNSKF
+250 FADSLYKKLNSKF

-273 DLIVAFHR
+273 DLIIALHR

-326 SQKIVGLIADEFN
+326 SRKIVSLISDEFN